1 MTPNEIKFLDYVV
14 NNLHYVTEAQKT
26 IKEQFGIDSEY
37 DKENMI
43 LHLKPNSINESLQL
57 ASAKKYIDDN
67 YLLGIDAVYDFK

>member
-14 NNLHYVTEAQKT
+14 NNLHYVAEAQKT

-37 DKENMI
+37 DKENMT

-57 ASAKKYIDDN
+57 ASAKKYIER
-67 YLLGIDAVYDFK
+67 

>member
-14 NNLHYVTEAQKT
+14 NNRHYETEAQKT

-37 DKENMI
+37 DEKNMT

>member
-14 NNLHYVTEAQKT
+14 NNLHYVAEAQKT

-37 DKENMI
+37 DEKNMT

>member
-14 NNLHYVTEAQKT
+14 NNLHYGTEAQKT

-37 DKENMI
+37 DEKNMT